1 VIFETLD
8 GHETEDLL
16 KVNSDDLKLFMR
28 MLPNESITIH
38 LRGDGVVSDLIGIVE
53 PKTSTFNSIEGLK
66 TTF

>member
-1 VIFETLD
+1 
-8 GHETEDLL
+8 
-16 KVNSDDLKLFMR
+16 MR